1 MKIYD
6 LSIFHLTRYKGTIKL
21 SYLQIYYVNKIKK
34 RQQMYITPITV
45 IRHTKNNLVSITN
58 VNKYWIRTSDT
69 LLGSR

>member
-34 RQQMYITPITV
+34 KTV
-45 IRHTKNNLVSITN
+45 TDVYNTYYRYKKHEE
-58 VNKYWIRTSDT
+58 
-69 LLGSR
+69 